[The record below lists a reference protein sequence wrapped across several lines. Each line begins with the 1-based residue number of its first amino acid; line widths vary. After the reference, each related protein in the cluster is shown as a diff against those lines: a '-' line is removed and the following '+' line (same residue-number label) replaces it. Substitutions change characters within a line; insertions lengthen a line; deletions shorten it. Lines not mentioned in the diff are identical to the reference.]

1 MKKIS
6 GILIALTIVT
16 FLGGFLR
23 LYKIV
28 ENPPSLT
35 GDEISFG
42 YSAYSILKT
51 GKDEYGNFMP
61 LAFKSVG
68 DYKNPFPVYL
78 LVLPIK
84 FLGLSDLTVRL
95 PNALIGILAIP
106 IFFLFLKDILKDKKI
121 ALLGSFLLSIS
132 AWHIFYSRFAYEP
145 LMASTFV
152 MLGIWFFIKM
162 LNGRYF
168 WGIFSAIFLI
178 LTMYTAFAPR
188 LFVPVF
194 IFSTLVFNFSNFKK
208 NPGKFLVF
216 ILSCVILSLPL
227 AYSSI
232 FGEAGT
238 RFSMVFLGGDIEFS
252 RYILLKNFQSLGDI
266 PLLVLF
272 WLKRYLNYLQPDFIF
287 FSGLNMTHPG
297 TIGLGMLYLFEL
309 PWLLLGIAQ
318 LIKLKIQ
325 NKQIII
331 IWLLT
336 GILPDSLTNNQQHTG
351 RLLHMVPVVLL
362 ITTLGAVEFFKWI
375 KRLHHTNTRIFISAF
390 FIIFTFLIS
399 THAILTFAVHFP
411 IARGQFFDE
420 GIREAVIYVRNNQT
434 NYKEIVI
441 DARRGTDGPF
451 IVINPHMSLLF
462 YLKYDPHTYQ
472 TEPRIFGT
480 PDKPFY
486 NFNKYTIRN
495 IDWTEDRSQKGVLFI
510 GAPWSFPESSL
521 KEGELLKKIY
531 MTSGDPA
538 YFIVSPR

>member
-1 MKKIS
+1 MKKVS
-6 GILIALTIVT
+6 GILIALITIT
-16 FLGGFLR
+16 LLGGFLR
-23 LYKIV
+23 LYKIA

-51 GKDEYGNFMP
+51 GKDEYGNVMP

-84 FLGLSDLTVRL
+84 LLGLNDFVVRL

-121 ALLGSFLLSIS
+121 AILGAFFLSIS
-132 AWHIFYSRFAYEP
+132 AWHILYSRFAYEP

-162 LNGRYF
+162 LSGKSV
-168 WGIFSAIFLI
+168 WGILSAFFLI

-188 LFVPVF
+188 LFIP
-194 IFSTLVFNFSNFKK
+194 IFVIFALLFSLPNFKR
-208 NPGKFLVF
+208 NPRKVLIF

-227 AYSSI
+227 AYTSI

-252 RYILLKNFQSLGDI
+252 RYVILKKFQSLSDVS
-266 PLLVLF
+266 LLVLF

-309 PWLLLGIAQ
+309 PWLLLGLAE
-318 LIKLKIQ
+318 LIKRKIQ

-331 IWLLT
+331 IWLLI
-336 GILPDSLTNNQQHTG
+336 GLLPDSLTNNQQHTG
-351 RLLHMVPVVLL
+351 RLLHIVPVVIL
-362 ITTLGAVEFFKWI
+362 ITTLGAIRFFKWI
-375 KRLHHTNTRIFISAF
+375 KSLPGLHIRIFISTIF
-390 FIIFTFLIS
+390 VIFTTIVI
-399 THAILTFAVHFP
+399 THAFLTFAVHFS
-411 IARGQFFDE
+411 IAKGESFDE
-420 GIREAVIYVRNNQT
+420 GLREAVMYVRDNQAS
-434 NYKEIVI
+434 YKEIVF
-441 DARRGTDGPF
+441 DTRRGNGGPF
-451 IVINPHMSLLF
+451 IVINPYLSLLF
-462 YLKYDPHTYQ
+462 YLKYDPYTYQ
-472 TEPRIFGT
+472 TEQKTFGT
-480 PDKPFY
+480 REMPFY
-486 NFNKYTIRN
+486 KFNKYTFRDIN
-495 IDWTEDRSQKGVLFI
+495 WNKDGDGKGVLFV
-510 GAPWSFPESSL
+510 GAPWSFNENSL
-521 KEGELLKKIY
+521 KEGELLEKIY
-531 MTSGDPA
+531 MTSGNPA
-538 YFIVSPR
+538 YFIVSPK